1 MRKLIKK
8 ILKES
13 DELDWIKNVPDN
25 VSFDDAETRQTYKI
39 KTTEV
44 FKEVLK
50 ACEVE
55 ELLYKTTTATVIS
68 KDMYSKYN
76 NVFCGHKREDE
87 VPSLNLMFSL
97 PNNVLRNFW
106 VTEDMVTL
114 YPLR

>member
-25 VSFDDAETRQTYKI
+25 VSFGDAEMKRTYKI

-44 FKEVLK
+44 FKEALK
-50 ACEVE
+50 ACGIKKV
-55 ELLYKTTTATVIS
+55 LYKATTATVIDR
-68 KDMYSKYN
+68 DMYSKYN

-87 VPSLNLMFSL
+87 APSLNLTFYL
-97 PNNVLRNFW
+97 PNNVSRNFW

-114 YPLR
+114 YPIR